1 MSSLVRFH
9 RVLIS
14 SAIVFCAGF
23 SAWELLR
30 WRDGGAKLDLAIG
43 LAFALGA
50 GLLLLYLLQL
60 RRVLNLP
67 DSKQR

>member
-1 MSSLVRFH
+1 MSSLVQFH
-9 RVLIS
+9 RVLIAS
-14 SAIVFCAGF
+14 GILFCAGF

-30 WRDGGAKLDLAIG
+30 WRDSGAMLDLALG

-67 DSKQR
+67 DSKN